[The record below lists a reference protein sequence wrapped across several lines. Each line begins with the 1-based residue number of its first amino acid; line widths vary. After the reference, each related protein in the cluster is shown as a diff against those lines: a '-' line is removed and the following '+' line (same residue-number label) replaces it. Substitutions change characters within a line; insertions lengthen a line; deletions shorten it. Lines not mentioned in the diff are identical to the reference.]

1 MGGNRGV
8 SQMTVAVRTTRA
20 HWADVLE
27 ARKAT
32 SLVGIVGQKT
42 EDNRRWAHRRS
53 SATAGYVFGGEIVD
67 PVNCVILDTSS
78 TGARIEVRA
87 LRGSRYH
94 NVKDLPKQFTIVF
107 MIDRVAVDCTV
118 AWRRGSEVGL
128 KFTSP
133 ARTLPPAP
141 NRMIAAKPKR

>member
-1 MGGNRGV
+1 MTVVGFD
-8 SQMTVAVRTTRA
+8 QMTVAVRTARVN
-20 HWADVLE
+20 WAEALN

-32 SLVGIVGQKT
+32 SFVGIVGEKSD
-42 EDNRRWAHRRS
+42 DNRRWAKRRM
-53 SATAGYVFGGEIVD
+53 SATAGYIYGGEIVD

-94 NVKDLPKQFTIVF
+94 NISDLPKTFSLAFTS
-107 MIDRVAVDCTV
+107 DRVVINCV
-118 AWRRGSEVGL
+118 IAWRRGNELGI

-133 ARTLPPAP
+133 ARAAPPLPK
-141 NRMIAAKPKR
+141 RVVAAKPKR